1 MRNNERMSN
10 YRHSVHYEKDISL
23 NTGEISECTL
33 YSTTPGG
40 TRIYYDR
47 MFLLSRRES
56 PIAQSSPLNLPYLSE
71 GDVSSESYGLAQN

>member
-1 MRNNERMSN
+1 MRNSDRVPI

-23 NTGEISECTL
+23 NSREISECTL

-47 MFLLSRRES
+47 MFLLSRRVS
-56 PIAQSSPLNLPYLSE
+56 PIAQSPPSNLAYIAEGLS
-71 GDVSSESYGLAQN
+71 D